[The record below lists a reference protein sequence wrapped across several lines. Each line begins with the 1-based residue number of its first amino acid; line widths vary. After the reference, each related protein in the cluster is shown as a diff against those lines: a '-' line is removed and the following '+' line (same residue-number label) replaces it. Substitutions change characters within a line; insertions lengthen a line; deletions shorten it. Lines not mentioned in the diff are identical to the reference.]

1 MNIGN
6 LVFIG
11 GTALEKFT
19 VQKDETTAINI
30 DKKAFSRGKALE
42 KFIIL
47 SNILST
53 KVIFLIELI

>member
-1 MNIGN
+1 M
-6 LVFIG
+6 
-11 GTALEKFT
+11 EKFT